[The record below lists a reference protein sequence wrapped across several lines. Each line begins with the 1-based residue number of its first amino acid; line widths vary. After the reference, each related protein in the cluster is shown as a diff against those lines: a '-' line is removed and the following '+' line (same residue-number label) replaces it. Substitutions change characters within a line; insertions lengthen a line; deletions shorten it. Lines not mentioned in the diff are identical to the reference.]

1 MRYINPCFTYLL
13 TFSENIG
20 RCSLSS
26 AIRGDLVVPATRTV
40 RYTVLAALLLV
51 ITNPVL
57 PPLAVLIHIFFLSL
71 CDDAIYRSMFC
82 ITCACLDS
90 S

>member
-51 ITNPVL
+51 ITNP
-57 PPLAVLIHIFFLSL
+57 ASGCAYSHFILSL